1 MRKTRIDELPQLINV
16 LKGDMGLVGPRPERP
31 EIVKELSEEIPFF
44 DLRHFVRPGVTGWA
58 QICHNYGSSVKD
70 SKEKLQYDLYY
81 LKNYSVFLDLVIIF
95 QTIAVI
101 FWAKGA
107 R

>member
-1 MRKTRIDELPQLINV
+1 MAGTK
-16 LKGDMGLVGPRPERP
+16 P
-31 EIVKELSEEIPFF
+31 EIVKELSEKIPCF
-44 DLRHFVRPGVTGWA
+44 DLRHFVKPGVTGWA
-58 QICHNYGSSVKD
+58 QICYNYGSSVKD

-81 LKNYSVFLDLVIIF
+81 LKNYSVFLDLVILI

-101 FWAKGA
+101 FWGKGA